1 MKNKKI
7 IILIVSIIIIIGI
20 ILFINKTNKTNKTN
34 ETVGKTS
41 TEIKYNE
48 SDGMYEIRNSNN
60 EVIANSTDEAA
71 LQIYIDDPDYNP

>member
-20 ILFINKTNKTNKTN
+20 ILFINKTNKTN
-34 ETVGKTS
+34 ETIGKTS

-48 SDGMYEIRNSNN
+48 SDVMYEIRN
-60 EVIANSTDEAA
+60 
-71 LQIYIDDPDYNP
+71 

>member
-20 ILFINKTNKTNKTN
+20 ILFINKTNKTN
-34 ETVGKTS
+34 ETIGKPS
-41 TEIKYNE
+41 TEIEYNE

-60 EVIANSTDEAA
+60 EVIANSADEAA

>member
-7 IILIVSIIIIIGI
+7 IILIVGIIIIIGI
-20 ILFINKTNKTNKTN
+20 ILFINKPNKTN

-41 TEIKYNE
+41 TEINYNE
-48 SDGMYEIRNSNN
+48 SDGMYEFRNSNN

>member
-20 ILFINKTNKTNKTN
+20 ILFINKTNKTN
-34 ETVGKTS
+34 ETIGKPS
-41 TEIKYNE
+41 TEIEYNE

>member
-1 MKNKKI
+1 MKNKKL

-20 ILFINKTNKTNKTN
+20 ILFINETNKTN

-60 EVIANSTDEAA
+60 EVIANSADEAA

>member
-1 MKNKKI
+1 MKNKKL

-20 ILFINKTNKTNKTN
+20 ILFINKTN

-60 EVIANSTDEAA
+60 EVIANSSDEAA